1 MSISITMSSSMM
13 PAVSCM
19 SADVS
24 SITEYLL
31 EKGSVCKKIKLQ
43 KI

>member
-1 MSISITMSSSMM
+1 MM

-19 SADVS
+19 SAVVS

-31 EKGSVCKKIKLQ
+31 ENGSVAEKLKLQ